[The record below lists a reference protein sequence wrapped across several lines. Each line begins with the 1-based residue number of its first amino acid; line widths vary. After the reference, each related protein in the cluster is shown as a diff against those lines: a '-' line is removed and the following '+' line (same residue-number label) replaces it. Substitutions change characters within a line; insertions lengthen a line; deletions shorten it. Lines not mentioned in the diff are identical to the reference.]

1 MSSSSR
7 SSSGLAALAFAFAG
21 ALAAPAAADMAMP
34 PSFMTVDAPTKT
46 VHFDI
51 QMASN
56 GNNGTLN
63 FNGYA
68 HGGMTLTVPLGW
80 KVKMKV
86 TNAGQGAIPH
96 SLEIIAQAE
105 AIPAQGIEPPAF
117 DGAETINLLN
127 GLGVGKSDEVD
138 FTAST
143 AGKYWIFCG
152 VPDHGIGGMW
162 DYLVVSSSATAPT
175 VTYAK
180 T

>member
-1 MSSSSR
+1 MK
-7 SSSGLAALAFAFAG
+7 
-21 ALAAPAAADMAMP
+21 
-34 PSFMTVDAPTKT
+34 VDAAKKS

-51 QMASN
+51 QMAEN
-56 GNNGTLN
+56 GDNGTLN

-68 HGGMTLTVPLGW
+68 HGAMTITVPLGW
-80 KVKMKV
+80 AVAMKV
-86 TNAGQGAIPH
+86 TNAGAGAIPH
-96 SLEIIAQAE
+96 SLEIIAQSE
-105 AIPAQGIEPPAF
+105 AIPAQGIQPPAF

-162 DYLVVSSSATAPT
+162 DYLVISATATAPS
-175 VTYAK
+175 VTFAK
-180 T
+180 ADPPAH

>member
-1 MSSSSR
+1 MQTAKADR
-7 SSSGLAALAFAFAG
+7 LGLVADVAG
-21 ALAAPAAADMAMP
+21 L
-34 PSFMTVDAPTKT
+34 
-46 VHFDI
+46 
-51 QMASN
+51 
-56 GNNGTLN
+56 
-63 FNGYA
+63 
-68 HGGMTLTVPLGW
+68 
-80 KVKMKV
+80 
-86 TNAGQGAIPH
+86 
-96 SLEIIAQAE
+96 SLRD
-105 AIPAQGIEPPAF
+105 IEPPAF